1 MQAIG
6 LIETKGLVAAI
17 ESADAMLKAAN
28 VRLVERVLVKGG
40 LVTILID
47 GDVGAVK
54 AATDA
59 GAAAAMR
66 VGELISVHVI
76 PRPHD
81 ELTKIIGKRD
91 PEAINP
97 TPVEEIHEEIEAEVE
112 VVAETETAAETAI
125 EVETETAAVTENLN
139 PDEIQK
145 NYIENLVK
153 NGETSRALQLL
164 QNLKVVKLRNLARE
178 YDDFGI
184 TGRQISNADKTLLI
198 EKFTT
203 YYQNFSSSAAE

>member
-97 TPVEEIHEEIEAEVE
+97 TPIEEIHEEIGAEVE
-112 VVAETETAAETAI
+112 AEAETAAETAT
-125 EVETETAAVTENLN
+125 EVETESLN

-153 NGETSRALQLL
+153 NGETNRALQLL

-198 EKFTT
+198 EKFTA